1 MAQPLAT
8 CLLNGQ
14 LLPLQEA
21 RISPLDRGFLFADAA
36 YEVIVVRRSQAR
48 RLDHHLARLRRS
60 LAQLRIADTCDPEQ
74 WRALIGRLIAAN
86 GGGNLYVYLQV
97 SRGADSERNHAPLP
111 QLVPTIFGFCAPW
124 APPSAEVL
132 AQGVACITAED
143 TRWSRC
149 DIKSVSLI
157 ANVLLRQQAIDDGA
171 KEAILLRDG
180 RLTEASASSVYV
192 VADGQLCAPPNSPR
206 ILPGTTR
213 SLVEE
218 LADQAGIARRVAD
231 VTEAQLRRADEI
243 WLSGAALGLV
253 AVTRLDGVPVGSGVP
268 GPLWQ
273 RMYRMIEDYWN
284 A

>member
-36 YEVIVVRRSQAR
+36 YEVIVVRRGQAR
-48 RLDHHLARLRRS
+48 RLDQHLARLRRS
-60 LAQLRIADTCDPEQ
+60 LAQLRITDPHGPEQ

-97 SRGADSERNHAPLP
+97 SRGADSGRNQAPLP

-157 ANVLLRQQAIDDGA
+157 ANVLLRQQAIDGGT

-180 RLTEASASSVYV
+180 KLTEASASSVYV

-218 LADQAGIARRVAD
+218 LADQVGIARRVAD
-231 VTEAQLRRADEI
+231 VSEAQLRRADEI
-243 WLSGAALGLV
+243 WLSGAALGVV